1 MKSKSRHALDVLW
14 VRLRQRRDVDQLP
27 PPVLIGA
34 EAHLPLHQREQRV
47 IFPDPTVRPRMPLRP
62 SLPRQDV
69 SRPHDF
75 AVAALQPQKLWI
87 RVSPVARRPALFLR
101 RVPHE
106 YRLRR
111 RAPRPRALLRDRR
124 ARGRRREGARA
135 RAKHAPRFARASASA
150 SARASATPRSRAR
163 LSLSRARRTPA
174 RAIAGRSSVA
184 RARPPRPR
192 DVARI
197 EGEARAGQNARARF
211 ALMDLKFTEYTEN
224 VFGFATPRPRAF
236 SFSRSA
242 ADATP
247 PL

>member
-14 VRLRQRRDVDQLP
+14 VRLRQRRHVDQLP
-27 PPVLIGA
+27 PPVLIRA

-163 LSLSRARRTPA
+163 SLSLARSSDAGARDRRSVERRARASAASSRR
-174 RAIAGRSSVA
+174 RADRGRGAGWTK
-184 RARPPRPR
+184 RARTFCTHGPKVR
-192 DVARI
+192 
-197 EGEARAGQNARARF
+197 
-211 ALMDLKFTEYTEN
+211 
-224 VFGFATPRPRAF
+224 
-236 SFSRSA
+236 
-242 ADATP
+242 
-247 PL
+247 